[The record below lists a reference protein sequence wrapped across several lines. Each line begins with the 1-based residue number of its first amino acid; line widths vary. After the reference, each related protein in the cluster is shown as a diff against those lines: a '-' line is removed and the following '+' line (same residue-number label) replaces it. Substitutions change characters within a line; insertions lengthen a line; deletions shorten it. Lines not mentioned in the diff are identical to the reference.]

1 MGKNALIWRVC
12 KRVCSNKQSE
22 RLTFGVFVEN
32 TNDEYT
38 IERVA
43 LVMNIV
49 PCHGHDLTG
58 QA

>member
-1 MGKNALIWRVC
+1 MNALIWMVC
-12 KRVCSNKQSE
+12 KRVCSNKQIE
-22 RLTFGVFVEN
+22 ILTFGVFVEKIN
-32 TNDEYT
+32 GEYT